1 MRMLIPIAILFVLLG
16 QELPSETEAPR
27 PKFTDFAVTEVYRGK
42 PAEPK
47 ITKDFRLF
55 RTVIRRGAESSVE
68 FGGHYTVPRWGCG
81 TGCNGFVIVDSI
93 SGRVYDG
100 FGIAGLPFRWVEER
114 GGDEAIP
121 RMEFYP
127 NSHLLK

>member
-1 MRMLIPIAILFVLLG
+1 
-16 QELPSETEAPR
+16 
-27 PKFTDFAVTEVYRGK
+27 
-42 PAEPK
+42 
-47 ITKDFRLF
+47 
-55 RTVIRRGAESSVE
+55 
-68 FGGHYTVPRWGCG
+68 
-81 TGCNGFVIVDSI
+81 VDSI

-127 NSHLLK
+127 NSHLLKINACPNEEDCGLYHYEMIDGKGLKLLRVDLLPKESQSPQVP